1 MEERNFNLELMQI
14 RRKISADNEE
24 KYTYAFK
31 VGIAGEEFFAE
42 VDEEKLERFEWVKLA
57 THGRAMFYEKK
68 SLDERFYQLV
78 HFEIER
84 KLGSVPI
91 SKMYVQNGWKNMDGV
106 WRYVEGTG
114 AIGPNCTN
122 VYGNAEQKLLTS
134 KGMLEMHAAIEFCE
148 MRHIIRDERKSEFLM
163 AVVCGSVLET
173 LMEEVGYPIRFVTA
187 IVGTTNSMKTSC
199 AKVFSQFL
207 NGGNDVEITFA
218 STKGG
223 LETYVPKYSDA
234 ILLVDD
240 FMPADSKAEMNY
252 QTLKLKSLLRMYGDR
267 VPTSRMAGDSTSC
280 RPLNEVHGTCL
291 ITGEI
296 LPGIRSSQ
304 TRVLQI
310 SLKPG
315 EVDTEYLSYFQKY
328 PLTLPTFLRGF
339 IAYVA
344 GNIDNSFRILKDQ
357 TEFYRKATNFSIPRY
372 REAAGQL
379 QAVVELVY
387 EYLGTLGLDYG
398 KFCEEWA
405 ASIYSIIE
413 ENDQNLED
421 ENYEKMLLDVLFEEL
436 NECGGPCALEELTA
450 WGANKI
456 YADSDCVYIS
466 QNKYHLLYKKYC
478 QKHGK
483 PEYLSKRDI
492 VKKLVDAGV
501 VLTEVDSDGCVRSSR
516 KLCQSQ
522 GNRQRFLYMSK
533 QSIGRVT
540 GIYL

>member
-1 MEERNFNLELMQI
+1 MYERNFELELLHILQKVNSNNAEKFVYCFQI
-14 RRKISADNEE
+14 DISGE
-24 KYTYAFK
+24 KFM
-31 VGIAGEEFFAE
+31 AE
-42 VDEEKLERFEWVKLA
+42 VDEDKLESFEWVKRA
-57 THGRAMFYEKK
+57 THGRAMFLKK
-68 SLDERFYQLV
+68 KALDEQFYQLV

-84 KLGSVPI
+84 KLVLVPVLKI
-91 SKMYVQNGWKNMDGV
+91 YMQNGWKNMDGV

-148 MRHIIRDERKSEFLM
+148 MRHIIKDVRKSEFLM
-163 AVVCGSVLET
+163 AFICGSVLET

-207 NGGNDVEITFA
+207 NGGNDVELTFA

-223 LETYVPKYSDA
+223 LETFVPKYSDA

-267 VPTSRMAGDSTSC
+267 VATSRMAGDSISR

-315 EVDTEYLSYFQKY
+315 EVDTEYLGYFQKY

-344 GNIDNSFRILKDQ
+344 GNIDNCLRLLKDH

-372 REAAGQL
+372 NEAAGQL
-379 QAVVELVY
+379 RAVIDVVY
-387 EYLGTLGLDYG
+387 EYLETLGLDYE
-398 KFCEEWA
+398 KFCKEWA
-405 ASIYSIIE
+405 ASICSIIE

-421 ENYEKMLLDVLFEEL
+421 ENYKLQLDEILLF
-436 NECGGPCALEELTA
+436 NF
-450 WGANKI
+450 N
-456 YADSDCVYIS
+456 IS
-466 QNKYHLLYKKYC
+466 
-478 QKHGK
+478 
-483 PEYLSKRDI
+483 RI
-492 VKKLVDAGV
+492 
-501 VLTEVDSDGCVRSSR
+501 
-516 KLCQSQ
+516 
-522 GNRQRFLYMSK
+522 
-533 QSIGRVT
+533 
-540 GIYL
+540 

>member
-42 VDEEKLERFEWVKLA
+42 VDEDKLESFEWVKRA
-57 THGRAMFYEKK
+57 THGRAMFLKK
-68 SLDERFYQLV
+68 KALDEQFYQMV

-84 KLGSVPI
+84 KLGFVHI
-91 SKMYVQNGWKNMDGV
+91 LKMYMQNGWKNMDGV

-134 KGMLEMHAAIEFCE
+134 KGMLEMHAAIEFFE

-163 AVVCGSVLET
+163 AFVCGSVLET

-207 NGGNDVEITFA
+207 NGGNDVELTFA

-223 LETYVPKYSDA
+223 LETYVSKYSDA

-267 VPTSRMAGDSTSC
+267 VATSRMAGDSTSR

-315 EVDTEYLSYFQKY
+315 EVDTEYLGYFQKY

-344 GNIDNSFRILKDQ
+344 GNIDNCLRLLKDH

-372 REAAGQL
+372 NEAAGQL
-379 QAVVELVY
+379 RAVIDVVD
-387 EYLGTLGLDYG
+387 EYLGTLGLDYE
-398 KFCEEWA
+398 KFCQEWS
-405 ASIYSIIE
+405 ASICSIIE
-413 ENDQNLED
+413 ENDQNLES
-421 ENYEKMLLDVLFEEL
+421 ESYEKMLLDVLFEEL